1 MPTLEAEVLSLC
13 QTNGLLN
20 VGDRLI
26 LGVSGGPDSMAML
39 RILAQIA
46 PQLGISLVVAH
57 VDHGLRPSE
66 AAGEEALVRDQAR
79 ALGLDCEVTHLE
91 VKAYAKTQG
100 VSIEEAARDLRY
112 AFFETM
118 ARAHAANKIAVA
130 HTADDQAEE
139 ILIRLIR
146 GSGRNGLSGMSLLRD
161 GHIVRPL
168 LTTSK
173 ATLLAY
179 LQDKAIPFASDS
191 SNHDRRYLRNQIRLD
206 LLPALARFNP
216 NIKQTLRQT
225 ASILRDED
233 TLLASLVDASY
244 PLCVQELRDINGAGA
259 TLSCALFNEQAIAI
273 RRRLIERLLHGLGAK
288 GSYAQIEQLTIAA
301 TKTRGQWHMAKGLL
315 VKAEGGE
322 LSFSYPEGRRAGRL
336 SPTNTPSPFRHLLP
350 RPGRYLLPER
360 NQEIRLERLPAPPS
374 REIMRRET
382 ATYLDARAVSF
393 PLVVRNRLP
402 GDRFIPMNSG
412 GHKKVSR
419 FLIDQKV
426 PPRQRERLAILLNAD
441 RIVAILGLGRGIDH
455 EAQLTEKTTQVIKI
469 SLDDHFLPSG

>member
-1 MPTLEAEVLSLC
+1 MPTLAGEVLSLC
-13 QTNGLLN
+13 QTKALLIA
-20 VGDRLI
+20 GDRVI

-66 AAGEEALVRDQAR
+66 APGEEALVRDQAR

-91 VKAYAKTQG
+91 LRAYAKAQG
-100 VSIEEAARDLRY
+100 TSIEEAARDLRY

-118 ARAHAANKIAVA
+118 ARAHAASKIAVA

-173 ATLLAY
+173 ARLLSY
-179 LQDKAIPFASDS
+179 LRDKGIPFATDS
-191 SNHDRRYLRNQIRLD
+191 SNRDRRYLRNQIRLD

-225 ASILRDED
+225 AAILRDED
-233 TLLASLVDASY
+233 TLLASLVEEAY
-244 PLCVQELRDINGAGA
+244 PLCVQEGRGTNGAACA
-259 TLSCALFNEQAIAI
+259 TLACAPFNRQAIAI

-288 GSYAQIEQLTIAA
+288 GGYAQIEQLTTAA
-301 TKTRGQWHMAKGLL
+301 SKARGQWHLAKGLL
-315 VKAEGGE
+315 VTAEGGE

-336 SPTNTPSPFRHLLP
+336 GPSNDPAPFHHLLP

-360 NQEIRLERLPAPPS
+360 NQEIQVERLPSPPS
-374 REIMRRET
+374 QEIMRQET
-382 ATYLDARAVSF
+382 ATYLDARAVTF

-402 GDRFIPMNSG
+402 GDRFTPMNSG

-426 PPRQRERLAILLNAD
+426 PRRQRERLAILLSAD
-441 RIVAILGLGRGIDH
+441 RVVAILGLGRGIDQ
-455 EAQLTEKTTQVIKI
+455 EARLTEQTTQVIKI
-469 SLDDHFLPSG
+469 SLDEQ